1 MFYYVLIIAYCCL
14 AVPDSCLVMYVC
26 MYVLN
31 CVCVCVCLF
40 VCLRTYDASVSQFA
54 SFIIFS

>member
-31 CVCVCVCLF
+31 CVCVCVC
-40 VCLRTYDASVSQFA
+40 VCLFA
-54 SFIIFS
+54 HT